1 MAPKKDPKAPAKKA
15 EPAPAPAPEPA
26 PAPAAAPAID
36 LSSVKIEFSADQ
48 VDDYREAFGLFDRVG
63 DNKVAYNQ
71 IADIMRALGQ
81 NPTNKEVSKL
91 LGNPTPED
99 MANKRV
105 EFEGFLPMLQT
116 IVNSPNKAGYED
128 YVEGLRVFDKEGNG
142 TVMGAELR
150 IVLSTLGEKMTEAE
164 IDALMAGQ
172 EDENGCINYEAFVK
186 HIMSV

>member
-1 MAPKKDPKAPAKKA
+1 MAPKKDPKAPVKKA
-15 EPAPAPAPEPA
+15 EPAAAAPAPAPA
-26 PAPAAAPAID
+26 PAPAAAAPAAAPRVCCR
-36 LSSVKIEFSADQ
+36 LFSSSP
-48 VDDYREAFGLFDRVG
+48 DYREAFGLFDRVG

-71 IADIMRALGQ
+71 LADIMRALGQ
-81 NPTNKEVSKL
+81 NPTNKEVNKM
-91 LGNPTPED
+91 LGNPSADD

-105 EFEGFLPMLQT
+105 EFEAFLPMLQT
-116 IVNSPNKAGYED
+116 IINSPNKAQFED

-150 IVLSTLGEKMTEAE
+150 IVLSTLGEKMTENE

-172 EDENGCINYEAFVK
+172 EDENGCVNYEAFVK

>member
-15 EPAPAPAPEPA
+15 EPAPAPAPAPEPA
-26 PAPAAAPAID
+26 PAPAAAPAVD
-36 LSSVKIEFSADQ
+36 LSAVKVSLSY
-48 VDDYREAFGLFDRVG
+48 DYREAFGLFDRVG

-71 IADIMRALGQ
+71 LADIMRALGQ
-81 NPTNKEVSKL
+81 NPTNKDVTKL
-91 LGNPTPED
+91 LGNPSADD

-105 EFEGFLPMLQT
+105 EFEAFLPMLQT
-116 IVNSPNKAGYED
+116 IINSPNKAGFED

-172 EDENGCINYEAFVK
+172 EDENGCVNYEAFVK